1 VEDGLVLSRAELQR
15 FANRERVGLGAL
27 EKDYVLTQV
36 LNNLSAVD
44 ELATLFVF
52 KGGTALRKIYF
63 PGWRYSEDLDFTVKR
78 DMPEKE
84 LHRCLNNLYA
94 QVFRAVRIRLSTLML
109 HKPDGYA
116 RLRIQFIG
124 PLAYK
129 GTIFMDLSFDEP
141 VCLEPVYRRIISH
154 PFAIEE
160 LPILVYPL
168 EELLA
173 EKIRS
178 LVERGKSRD
187 YYDVWRIIKE
197 YLSDIDTGLLVDVLS
212 KKLHHKQII
221 LNSVNDFFPDDIHN
235 VQRYW
240 DEDLSRQVSNL
251 PALDQVLK
259 ELASQL
265 SDLIKP
271 EFFRK

>member
-1 VEDGLVLSRAELQR
+1 MLSRVELQSL
-15 FANRERVGLGAL
+15 ANREKVGLGAL
-27 EKDYVLTQV
+27 EKDYVLTEV
-36 LNNLSAVD
+36 LNNLPAVD
-44 ELATLFVF
+44 ELATLFIF

-63 PGWRYSEDLDFTVKR
+63 PDWRYSEDLDFTVKR
-78 DMPEKE
+78 DMAEKE
-84 LHRCLNNLYA
+84 LHHCLNSLYA
-94 QVFRAVRIRLSTLML
+94 QVFRTTGIKLSTLML

-129 GTIFMDLSFDEP
+129 GKIFMDISFDEP
-141 VCLEPVYRRIISH
+141 VCLEPVYRQIITR
-154 PFAIEE
+154 PFTINERY
-160 LPILVYPL
+160 ILAYPL

-187 YYDVWRIIKE
+187 YYDVWRITKE

-212 KKLHHKQII
+212 MKLHHKHIV
-221 LNSVNDFFPDDIHN
+221 LNSVKDFFPKDINN
-235 VQRYW
+235 VRRYW
-240 DEDLSRQVSNL
+240 IEDLSRQVDNL
-251 PALDQVLK
+251 PGLDQVLE